1 MKIGIPKEVK
11 IAENRVALLPD
22 ACHELK
28 ILGHDI
34 FVQHDAGLA
43 SGYSDE
49 EYQQVGCLIMA
60 TIADV
65 YDHAE
70 LIVKVKEPQ
79 PEEFLLFRSHHIL
92 FCYLHLA
99 AGPALVDALLQAKLT
114 AIAFEDVTDENGH
127 LPLLRP
133 MSIIAGKLAAQYA
146 SIYLHK
152 NNQGRGILIDGIEG
166 VAGANVTVLG
176 FGVAGGAAAKQ
187 LALIGADV
195 TVIDKSEQKL
205 IAANQLF
212 GQVSTLPATTEN
224 IEKAVVNADV
234 LIGAVLVP
242 GTRAPV
248 IVSRDLVARMPA
260 GAVIVDIAV
269 DQGGC
274 VETTRPTN
282 YEQPTY
288 IEENVLHFAVPNIP
302 AAVPRTAS
310 QALSLS
316 ILPTVKKI
324 AATSWRKD
332 QHIMHGLCIDKGKII

>member
-1 MKIGIPKEVK
+1 MKIGLPKEVK
-11 IAENRVALLPD
+11 VAESRVALLPN
-22 ACHELK
+22 ACRELN
-28 ILGHDI
+28 ISGHDI
-34 FVQHDAGLA
+34 FVQKNAGLA

-49 EYQQVGCLIMA
+49 EYLEAGC
-60 TIADV
+60 TILDTIVDV
-65 YDHAE
+65 YAHAE

-79 PEEFLLFRSHHIL
+79 AEEFPLFRSHHVL

-99 AGPALVDALLQAKLT
+99 AGPALVDALLQAKLM
-114 AIAFEDVTDENGH
+114 AIAFEDVTDENGN

-133 MSIIAGKLAAQYA
+133 MSLIAGKLAAQYA

-152 NNQGRGILIDGIEG
+152 NNRGRGILIDGIEE
-166 VAGANVTVLG
+166 VPGANVTVLG

-187 LALIGADV
+187 LALLGANV
-195 TVIDKSEQKL
+195 TILDKSEQKL
-205 IAANQLF
+205 IQAKQLV
-212 GQVSTLPATTEN
+212 GRVVALPSTTEN
-224 IEKAVVNADV
+224 IEKAVVNADA

-248 IVSRDLVARMPA
+248 IVSRDLVARMPV

-274 VETTRPTN
+274 IETTKPTH

-310 QALSLS
+310 QALSLA
-316 ILPTVKKI
+316 IMPVVEKI
-324 AATSWRKD
+324 AATTWRD
-332 QHIMHGLCIDKGKII
+332 DLHIMHGLRIDKGKLI

>member
-1 MKIGIPKEVK
+1 LKIGLPKEVK
-11 IAENRVALLPD
+11 VAENRVALLPD

-28 ILGHDI
+28 MLGHDI
-34 FVQHDAGLA
+34 FVQRDAGLA

-49 EYQQVGCLIMA
+49 EYQQVGCTILD

-79 PEEFLLFRSHHIL
+79 AEEFPLFRSHHIL

-99 AGPALVDALLQAKLT
+99 ASPALADALLQAKLT
-114 AIAFEDVTDENGH
+114 AIAFEDVTDEQGN

-152 NNQGRGILIDGIEG
+152 NNRGRGILIDGMEG

-176 FGVAGGAAAKQ
+176 YGIAGGAAAKQ
-187 LALIGADV
+187 LALLGAGV

-205 IAANQLF
+205 VAAKQLP
-212 GQVSTLPATTEN
+212 GQVCTLSSTAAN
-224 IEKAVVNADV
+224 IEKAVVHADV

-274 VETTRPTN
+274 IETTRPTS

-310 QALSLS
+310 QALSLT
-316 ILPTVKKI
+316 IIPAVKKI
-324 AATSWRKD
+324 AATSWRDD
-332 QHIMHGLCIDKGKII
+332 QYILDGLCIDKGKFM